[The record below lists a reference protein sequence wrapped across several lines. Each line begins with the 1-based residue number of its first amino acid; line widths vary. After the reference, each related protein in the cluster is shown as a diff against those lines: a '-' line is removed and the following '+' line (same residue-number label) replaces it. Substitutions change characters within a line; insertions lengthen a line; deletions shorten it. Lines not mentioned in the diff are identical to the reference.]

1 MDLKKL
7 TVFLTVADY
16 GNFTKAGEHH
26 VKFGLFTHFDS
37 FK

>member
-16 GNFTKAGEHH
+16 GNFTKAGED
-26 VKFGLFTHFDS
+26 LES
-37 FK
+37 LR